1 MKTQYVESL
10 VVEVDVCY
18 KPLLKV
24 SKLLLLLL
32 LRRDDKPIGIPRSV
46 WRWSG

>member
-10 VVEVDVCY
+10 VAEVDVRY

-24 SKLLLLLL
+24 SELLLLLL
-32 LRRDDKPIGIPRSV
+32 SHDDIPLGIPRRI

>member
-10 VVEVDVCY
+10 VVEVDVRY

-24 SKLLLLLL
+24 SELLIL
-32 LRRDDKPIGIPRSV
+32 LRDDDIPLGIPWSV

>member
-10 VVEVDVCY
+10 VVEVDVCN
-18 KPLLKV
+18 KPLLKA

-32 LRRDDKPIGIPRSV
+32 RQDDKPLGIPRSV

>member
-1 MKTQYVESL
+1 VKSL
-10 VVEVDVCY
+10 VVDVDVHY

-24 SKLLLLLL
+24 SELLLLL
-32 LRRDDKPIGIPRSV
+32 LRRDDKPIGIPRST

>member
-1 MKTQYVESL
+1 VESL
-10 VVEVDVCY
+10 IVEIDVRY

-24 SKLLLLLL
+24 SELLLL
-32 LRRDDKPIGIPRSV
+32 LRHDDIPLGIPRSV

>member
-10 VVEVDVCY
+10 VVEVDVLY

-24 SKLLLLLL
+24 SELLLLLP
-32 LRRDDKPIGIPRSV
+32 RHDDKPLGIPWRI

>member
-18 KPLLKV
+18 KPLLKA

-32 LRRDDKPIGIPRSV
+32 CHDDKPLGISRSV
-46 WRWSG
+46 WRWSR